1 MTSRCP
7 ASRRKLLSPDPV
19 RQPRPIRRNG
29 FTLIEILVVVA
40 IIAVLAALA
49 FPAIKNSMRTADRV
63 DAITRMRQVGS
74 AIQSY
79 TGDHDATLPGPLY
92 SGQTPRYGVSSTND
106 LGFLLWQYLGT
117 PAPAAGIIRISPP
130 LAPKAYVRFSP
141 RGEATAFYMN
151 VDVQIHG
158 ASINP
163 WGVRNDASKPPS
175 KVFSLSDPGLT
186 ATWAMQDVDKTGV
199 PSKVGTW
206 YATLPKEPLY
216 NPYRLKLYFD
226 WHVAVE
232 PLK

>member
-1 MTSRCP
+1 VPQPCR
-7 ASRRKLLSPDPV
+7 V
-19 RQPRPIRRNG
+19 RHGG

-40 IIAVLAALA
+40 IIAILAALA
-49 FPAIKNSMRTADRV
+49 FPSFKGAMRAADRI
-63 DAITRMRQVGS
+63 DALARMRQVGG
-74 AIQSY
+74 AIQAY
-79 TGDHDATLPGPLY
+79 AADNDARLPGPLW
-92 SGQTPRYGVSSTND
+92 SGQTPRYGVNSTNA

-117 PAPAAGIIRISPP
+117 QEPAAGIIRISKP

-141 RGEATAFYMN
+141 GGEATAFYMN